1 MRVAVAPVVAIAVA
15 GTGAA
20 TDMMAAAGIMTVA
33 ERIMAA
39 VAAAIIMG
47 RMTVAVR
54 TGTEIPETGAG
65 AMTVTAGRSIFLC
78 LCLVVHVMARDM
90 RTEAGC
96 VMPTWHHLPG
106 RIIRCFH
113 AGKAVIARTDPGLQM
128 EAGSLACRAY
138 LPVSHP
144 PAASCRG
151 IMLVTNQQATWHPFC
166 SATE

>member
-1 MRVAVAPVVAIAVA
+1 MAVEHAVAIAVT

-33 ERIMAA
+33 ERIVAA
-39 VAAAIIMG
+39 AAAIIMG
-47 RMTVAVR
+47 TMTVAAR

-106 RIIRCFH
+106 RTILCFH

-128 EAGSLACRAY
+128 EAGFLGLQEY
-138 LPVSHP
+138 LPVSQH
-144 PAASCRG
+144 PAAS
-151 IMLVTNQQATWHPFC
+151 
-166 SATE
+166 